1 MSMDEAALADQRIE
15 SPQGA
20 SAGVGS
26 LAEGG
31 RGESVKAETAGGTLL
46 SDLVQMSKLRI
57 NLLALVT
64 VFAGFALG
72 VSTSPQGSLSLLLS
86 PQYSWLLFHVLVGSF
101 VLASASSMLNQY
113 IERDADA
120 LMERTSSRPLPAG
133 RFSPALAR
141 SLGVVLTLAGLV
153 YLVVLVNPLCAAVSA
168 VTTGVYVF
176 FYTPLK
182 RVTSFSLLVGAFA
195 GALPPVIGLTAATGE
210 LVSAGW
216 SIFTIQF
223 IWQIPHFLAIAWMYR
238 EDYERAGFPMLTVV
252 DKKGS
257 ATALQVVGWTLA
269 LVPASLMPAVVF
281 DVETYRVIDPKT
293 FVGSFYCWT
302 ALGSS
307 LVFLA
312 FAVCFGVTRT
322 RKTARWV
329 VLASVVYLPVLF
341 IVLILG
347 AQKG

>member
-1 MSMDEAALADQRIE
+1 MSMDEAALEDQRIE
-15 SPQGA
+15 SPQG
-20 SAGVGS
+20 SPAGVDS

-31 RGESVKAETAGGTLL
+31 RGESVKAEAAGGTLL
-46 SDLVQMSKLRI
+46 SDLVEMSKVRI

-72 VSTSPQGSLSLLLS
+72 VRTSSEEGSLSQLLS
-86 PQYSWLLFHVLVGSF
+86 PEYGWLLFHVLAGSF

-238 EDYERAGFPMLTVV
+238 EDYERAGFPMLTVI

-269 LVPASLMPAVVF
+269 LVPASLMPAIVLTS
-281 DVETYRVIDPKT
+281 EGRALA
-293 FVGSFYCWT
+293 GSFYFWT

-341 IVLILG
+341 IVLVLG
-347 AQKG
+347 AGRGEIW

>member
-1 MSMDEAALADQRIE
+1 MSMDEAALEDQRIE
-15 SPQGA
+15 SPQG
-20 SAGVGS
+20 SPAGVGS

-31 RGESVKAETAGGTLL
+31 RGESVKAEAAGGTLL
-46 SDLVQMSKLRI
+46 SDLVEMSKVRI

-72 VSTSPQGSLSLLLS
+72 VRTSSEEGSLSQLLS
-86 PQYSWLLFHVLVGSF
+86 PEYGWLLFHVLAGSF

-133 RFSPALAR
+133 RFSPPLAR

-238 EDYERAGFPMLTVV
+238 EDYERAGFPMLTVI

-269 LVPASLMPAVVF
+269 LVPASLMPAIVLTS
-281 DVETYRVIDPKT
+281 EGRALA
-293 FVGSFYCWT
+293 GSFYFWT
-302 ALGSS
+302 ALGAS

-329 VLASVVYLPVLF
+329 VLVSVVYLPVLF
-341 IVLILG
+341 IVLVLG
-347 AQKG
+347 VQKG

>member
-1 MSMDEAALADQRIE
+1 MNMDEAAMVDQPIE
-15 SPQGA
+15 SSQGSSPA
-20 SAGVGS
+20 VGS
-26 LAEGG
+26 LAGEGRDEFG
-31 RGESVKAETAGGTLL
+31 KTGATGGTLL

-57 NLLALVT
+57 NFLALVT

-72 VSTSPQGSLSLLLS
+72 VCTSPQGSLSQLLS
-86 PQYSWLLFHVLVGSF
+86 PRYGWLLLHVLAGSF
-101 VLASASSMLNQY
+101 ILASASSILNQY
-113 IERDADA
+113 IERAADG
-120 LMERTSSRPLPAG
+120 LMERTLSRPLPAG
-133 RFSPALAR
+133 RFPPALAR
-141 SLGVVLTLAGLV
+141 LLGTVLSLAGLV
-153 YLVVLVNPLCAAVSA
+153 YLIILVNPLCAAVSA

-210 LVSAGW
+210 FVSAGW

-252 DKKGS
+252 DKEGS
-257 ATALQVVGWTLA
+257 ATAMRVVGWTLA
-269 LVPASLMPAVVF
+269 LVPASLMPAAVF
-281 DVETYRVIDPKT
+281 GFAEDSY
-293 FVGSFYCWT
+293 FWT

-307 LVFLA
+307 LAFLA
-312 FAVCFGVTRT
+312 FAVWFGITRT
-322 RKTARWV
+322 RETARGL

-341 IVLILG
+341 IVLVLTAKVPEG
-347 AQKG
+347 V

>member
-1 MSMDEAALADQRIE
+1 
-15 SPQGA
+15 
-20 SAGVGS
+20 
-26 LAEGG
+26 
-31 RGESVKAETAGGTLL
+31 
-46 SDLVQMSKLRI
+46 
-57 NLLALVT
+57 
-64 VFAGFALG
+64 
-72 VSTSPQGSLSLLLS
+72 
-86 PQYSWLLFHVLVGSF
+86 
-101 VLASASSMLNQY
+101 MLNQY

-133 RFSPALAR
+133 RFSPTLAR

-269 LVPASLMPAVVF
+269 LVPASLMPAIVLTS
-281 DVETYRVIDPKT
+281 DGRALA
-293 FVGSFYCWT
+293 GSFYFWT

-329 VLASVVYLPVLF
+329 VLVSVVYLPVLF
-341 IVLILG
+341 IVLVLG